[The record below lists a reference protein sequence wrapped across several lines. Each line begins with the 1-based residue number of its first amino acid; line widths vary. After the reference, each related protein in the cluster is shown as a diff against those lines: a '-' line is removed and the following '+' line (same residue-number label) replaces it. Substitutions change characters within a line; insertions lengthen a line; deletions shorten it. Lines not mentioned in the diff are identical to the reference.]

1 MKLKYLAVALLGAC
15 TFGGASTSRPQLVST
30 TSEPAGANCSA
41 GGIAIETG
49 LDENGNGTLDASEI
63 TSTSYVCTGTD
74 GTDGANGTGGSNG
87 SNGSNGT
94 NGSNGS
100 DGSNG
105 SNGSNGLNE
114 LVSVVA
120 EQPGANC
127 TTGGQAIEIGYDT
140 NTDGILEPSEITT
153 TTYVCN
159 LPNKVVHDGDLTI
172 SDPADAYLLI
182 GVQRIR
188 GTLYIDAPTL
198 TAVDVSSITQV
209 DNGIEV
215 DSFGG
220 TSMTFTSLQ
229 TTRSFTSGFSYFSL
243 AMPALHQIDT
253 LSTYSASF
261 SADSLTSVTTSMI
274 LLGLQSD
281 VTLPAFQ
288 QSPSVDVESVSNQL
302 HTFSAPQTTRIDYL
316 SLSAMNASLPSL
328 TTTSGVWMLNGSDTF
343 SAPAITSTYWIE
355 LDDTAFTALPV
366 DSAHVYQYYLGN
378 NPSLTVS
385 SPQTSVDTI
394 EVYGNTTVDFA
405 SLATVRYLSL
415 RATSAAQISMPSLTT
430 APSIYIQNNP
440 TLAHISF
447 PALLSTSDA
456 FIENNP
462 NLPTCEATKVTQLAT
477 HSEAHDGNN
486 AAGICAP

>member
-1 MKLKYLAVALLGAC
+1 
-15 TFGGASTSRPQLVST
+15 
-30 TSEPAGANCSA
+30 
-41 GGIAIETG
+41 
-49 LDENGNGTLDASEI
+49 
-63 TSTSYVCTGTD
+63 
-74 GTDGANGTGGSNG
+74 
-87 SNGSNGT
+87 
-94 NGSNGS
+94 
-100 DGSNG
+100 
-105 SNGSNGLNE
+105 
-114 LVSVVA
+114 
-120 EQPGANC
+120 
-127 TTGGQAIEIGYDT
+127 
-140 NTDGILEPSEITT
+140 
-153 TTYVCN
+153 
-159 LPNKVVHDGDLTI
+159 
-172 SDPADAYLLI
+172 
-182 GVQRIR
+182 
-188 GTLYIDAPTL
+188 
-198 TAVDVSSITQV
+198 
-209 DNGIEV
+209 
-215 DSFGG
+215 
-220 TSMTFTSLQ
+220 
-229 TTRSFTSGFSYFSL
+229 
-243 AMPALHQIDT
+243 
-253 LSTYSASF
+253 
-261 SADSLTSVTTSMI
+261 MI